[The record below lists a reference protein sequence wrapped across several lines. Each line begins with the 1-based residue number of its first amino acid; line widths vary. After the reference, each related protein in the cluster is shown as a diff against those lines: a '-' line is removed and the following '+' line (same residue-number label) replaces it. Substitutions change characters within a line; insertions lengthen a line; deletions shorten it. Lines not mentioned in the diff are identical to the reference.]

1 MPGFIPFFDGPP
13 FIAFFVVV
21 ATTSPMC
28 PLPLRPL
35 MKWTLRI
42 SSSIRTN
49 IPRYGSTYNP
59 NVRYPIPPPT
69 GQQQRATTTIDDE
82 DDFPLHL
89 MTAARNEYDG
99 AMEDFT
105 NIDRR
110 DNGRGGND
118 GDEARIFPPASA
130 RLFADAALVSDPI
143 KVKWHNLHQLNEC
156 HPSLVKVPTMV
167 VSKFSFV
174 SCSSRRTTSDIAH
187 PRPDPPP
194 PGDFFGIFRVT
205 TRSPEIWTRTRPCWP
220 RRSFSRTSGAVSI
233 KSGR

>member
-1 MPGFIPFFDGPP
+1 MRIP
-13 FIAFFVVV
+13 
-21 ATTSPMC
+21 
-28 PLPLRPL
+28 
-35 MKWTLRI
+35 
-42 SSSIRTN
+42 SSIRTN

-69 GQQQRATTTIDDE
+69 GQQQQRATTTIDDE

-174 SCSSRRTTSDIAH
+174 FFFVPSNDLRYSSPS
-187 PRPDPPP
+187 PR
-194 PGDFFGIFRVT
+194 IHAAR
-205 TRSPEIWTRTRPCWP
+205 
-220 RRSFSRTSGAVSI
+220 
-233 KSGR
+233 